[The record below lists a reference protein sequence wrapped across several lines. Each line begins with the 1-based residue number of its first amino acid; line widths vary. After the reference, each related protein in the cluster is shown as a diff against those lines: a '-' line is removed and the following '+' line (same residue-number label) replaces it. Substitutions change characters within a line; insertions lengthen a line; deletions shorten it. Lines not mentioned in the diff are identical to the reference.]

1 MSASQQSK
9 PKIVGIG
16 GNFHRPSRT
25 RALVETVLDRIRR
38 DYGANGVLF
47 DLVDVLPEL
56 GTFVYR
62 NTVAGRT
69 KEVLEAIE
77 SCDALVVGTPVYNG
91 SYTGLFKHLFD
102 LVTPERLAGVPVV
115 LTATGGNDRHAL
127 MIEHELRPL
136 FAFFAASTVATGIY
150 AAEADFIDGL
160 PSSERIQRSIDAAI
174 RDLRPWLGS
183 DSKAPAIRPE

>member
-1 MSASQQSK
+1 MTASQQRSSR
-9 PKIVGIG
+9 IVGVA

-38 DYGANGVLF
+38 DYGADATLF

-62 NTVAGRT
+62 NNVSGRT

-77 SCDALVVGTPVYNG
+77 SCDALVVGSPVYKG
-91 SYTGLFKHLFD
+91 SYVGLFKHLFD

-127 MIEHELRPL
+127 VIEHQLRPL

-150 AAEADFIDGL
+150 AAETDFIDGL
-160 PSSERIQRSIDAAI
+160 PGSERILKSIDAAV
-174 RDLRPWLGS
+174 RDLRPWLGGS
-183 DSKAPAIRPE
+183 LKAPAIRPE

>member
-1 MSASQQSK
+1 MTASQDGTT
-9 PKIVGIG
+9 KIVGIA

-25 RALVETVLDRIRR
+25 RALVETVVDRIGR
-38 DYGANGVLF
+38 DYGADGALF

-56 GTFVYR
+56 GTFIYR
-62 NTVAGRT
+62 NNVTCRT

-77 SCDALVVGTPVYNG
+77 SCDALVVGTPVYKC

-150 AAEADFIDGL
+150 AAETDFVDGL
-160 PSSERIQRSIDAAI
+160 PGSERLLRGIDAAI
-174 RDLRPWLGS
+174 RDLRPWLNGNS
-183 DSKAPAIRPE
+183 RSPAIQPT

>member
-1 MSASQQSK
+1 MTASQDGTT
-9 PKIVGIG
+9 KIVGIA

-25 RALVETVLDRIRR
+25 RALVETVVDRIGR
-38 DYGANGVLF
+38 DYGADGALF

-56 GTFVYR
+56 GTFIYR
-62 NTVAGRT
+62 NNVTGRT

-77 SCDALVVGTPVYNG
+77 SCDALVVGTPVYKG

-150 AAEADFIDGL
+150 AAETDFVDGL
-160 PSSERIQRSIDAAI
+160 PGSERLLRSIDAAI
-174 RDLRPWLGS
+174 RDLRPWLNGNS
-183 DSKAPAIRPE
+183 RSPAIQPT

>member
-1 MSASQQSK
+1 MATPQQSTAR
-9 PKIVGIG
+9 IVGIG

-25 RALVETVLDRIRR
+25 RGLVETVVDRIRR
-38 DYGANGVLF
+38 DYGADGTLF

-62 NTVAGRT
+62 NTVTGRT

-77 SCDALVVGTPVYNG
+77 SCNALVVGTPVYKG

-136 FAFFAASTVATGIY
+136 FAFFAASTVGAGMH
-150 AAEADFIDGL
+150 AGESGFLEA
-160 PSSERIQRSIDAAI
+160 
-174 RDLRPWLGS
+174 
-183 DSKAPAIRPE
+183 